1 MQYRPAAIAD
11 IRNAS
16 DYIADVLKNRS
27 AANRFKAKILEGV
40 SLLKDNP
47 YMGTPHMGTPLASKY
62 DGVPEDI
69 RFLVISK
76 QLVFYKVTESGIEVI
91 RVLDGRTD
99 YLVHLFGSE
108 E

>member
-1 MQYRPAAIAD
+1 MKLQYRPAAISD
-11 IRNAS
+11 IGKAS

-27 AANRFKAKILEGV
+27 AANRLKSKSLAGV

-47 YMGTPHMGTPLASKY
+47 YMGTPLSSRY

-76 QLVFYKVTESGIEVI
+76 QLVFYKVTETGIEVI

-99 YLVHLFGSE
+99 YLVHLFGAE
-108 E
+108 DPE

>member
-1 MQYRPAAIAD
+1 MKLQYRPAAISD
-11 IRNAS
+11 IGKAS
-16 DYIADVLKNRS
+16 DYIDDVLKNRS
-27 AANRFKAKILEGV
+27 AANRLKSKILAGV

-47 YMGTPHMGTPLASKY
+47 YMGTPLSSRY

-76 QLVFYKVTESGIEVI
+76 QLVFYKVTETGIEVI

-99 YLVHLFGSE
+99 YLVHLFGAE
-108 E
+108 EPE

>member
-47 YMGTPHMGTPLASKY
+47 YMGTPLASKY
-62 DGVPEDI
+62 DVGSPIVGKPAVTDGGMI
-69 RFLVISK
+69 VTDFSGNVT
-76 QLVFYKVTESGIEVI
+76 KVAFSALGI
-91 RVLDGRTD
+91 
-99 YLVHLFGSE
+99 
-108 E
+108 

>member
-1 MQYRPAAIAD
+1 
-11 IRNAS
+11 
-16 DYIADVLKNRS
+16 
-27 AANRFKAKILEGV
+27 
-40 SLLKDNP
+40 
-47 YMGTPHMGTPLASKY
+47 MGTPLASKY

-69 RFLVISK
+69 WFLVISK
-76 QLVFYKVTESGIEVI
+76 QLVFYKVTESGIEVV

>member
-1 MQYRPAAIAD
+1 MKLQYRPAAISD
-11 IRNAS
+11 IGKAS
-16 DYIADVLKNRS
+16 DYIDDVLKNRS
-27 AANRFKAKILEGV
+27 AANRLKSKILAGV

-47 YMGTPHMGTPLASKY
+47 YMGTPLSSRY

-76 QLVFYKVTESGIEVI
+76 QLVFYKVTETGIEVI
-91 RVLDGRTD
+91 RVLDGRRD

-108 E
+108 DPE